1 MVDEA
6 YYDFSRKSFLN
17 GLPRHNNLIILRSL
31 SKIGLAALR
40 VGYGVA
46 DPRIIEQV
54 NKVRLPYNS
63 NTLSQLFSA
72 KLLSRFSPV
81 QKQIDQ
87 IIDERQRLTETL
99 KGFSALTVYP
109 SDSNFILFRV
119 NRESDQVF
127 KRLMEN
133 GILVRDLGNHPRL
146 DNCLRV
152 TVGTRQEND
161 RFIDQMNAIF

>member
-1 MVDEA
+1 MLPA
-6 YYDFSRKSFLN
+6 YESDFK
-17 GLPRHNNLIILRSL
+17 
-31 SKIGLAALR
+31 KYEIG
-40 VGYGVA
+40 G
-46 DPRIIEQV
+46 
-54 NKVRLPYNS
+54 NKQGA
-63 NTLSQLFSA
+63 SQ
-72 KLLSRFSPV
+72 
-81 QKQIDQ
+81 
-87 IIDERQRLTETL
+87 TL

-161 RFIDQMNAIF
+161 RFIGQMNAII